1 MAWNSF
7 GNIIGSIGN
16 KLGAKDYGVSEWLNG
31 EKPLGPTQKVTANI
45 LNKTTGGQKVSSP
58 MATPTTMR
66 IAPIADNT
74 TQTQTQ
80 TNYVDPT
87 ATAAATA
94 QAANDALVSQRQAG
108 ISAQLNSYNSMF
120 AGLFGKADA
129 AAADQSAT
137 TGANYGTQRTNLT
150 DQYNQEVPGIDMSYY
165 LGGIGDSS
173 LRGTGLRKA
182 EDALKM
188 GIGSVNANEATDLA
202 GIGKELSGLK
212 SGYQAD
218 QNNIETLRNSANQ
231 STDANELLALQNDI
245 AVKISGLQ
253 ATTDSMDTAEGF
265 RGRLRAS
272 TPTQNL
278 SPIKATLTSL
288 MNGAANPALKAQ
300 IGKQIVDNADLSQPQ
315 KDELYAQFINAP
327 VA

>member
-1 MAWNSF
+1 MGYTSF
-7 GNIIGSIGN
+7 GDIIGSVGN
-16 KLGAKDYGVSEWLNG
+16 KLGIRELGVSEWLNG
-31 EKPLGPTQKVTANI
+31 QKPVGPIQNITAGVLDN
-45 LNKTTGGQKVSSP
+45 TTNSGSGMVQVSSP
-58 MATPTTMR
+58 NPVADTNT
-66 IAPIADNT
+66 APE
-74 TQTQTQ
+74 QTQ
-80 TNYVDPT
+80 TNFTDP
-87 ATAAATA
+87 AMAAK
-94 QAANDALVSQRQAG
+94 AANDALIGQRKVG
-108 ISAQLNSYNSMF
+108 INDQLNSYNSMF

-129 AAADQSAT
+129 AAADQAAT

-231 STDANELLALQNDI
+231 STDAAELLALQNDI

-253 ATTDSMDTAEGF
+253 ATTDGMNTSEGF
-265 RGRLRAS
+265 RGQLRAN
-272 TPTQNL
+272 TPTRNL

-300 IGKQIVDNADLSQPQ
+300 IGKQIVDNADLSQSQ